1 MLELDEHLN
10 IPEETALVHPRPQ
23 LSNDQRRNNQAEVPH
38 LIART
43 QGPATAVALRA
54 LLGRSH
60 WDQTQRAAGSLVRAL
75 GGPATHTPA
84 QWRDLRSRM
93 AANEETLQQ
102 YATDIMQTIQTL
114 GAEPVT
120 SPDLEQLRGEC
131 KSSIEAAASSMAN
144 AAVSLDKRIKR
155 RQATARIQQEQ
166 RHPLRRGATALTNTA
181 SPAQRTAAAR
191 ANNIMFHR
199 HARLLSHSQPRRR
212 PRRGTRRDARRQAAR
227 VTDTWRRLESV
238 YSTFPWMRHIATDRQ
253 GRDRAILPI
262 RAWTRVAACG
272 RYLSKLLGDPVH
284 PTRQAT
290 DDDDTDHG
298 SSDSDMTPHSDGTDD
313 DGDDS
318 SVSTVVRP
326 RSQRNSQTA
335 EQVTDGPARVMTH
348 TTPAA
353 AAASA
358 LQAAHT
364 R

>member
-1 MLELDEHLN
+1 
-10 IPEETALVHPRPQ
+10 
-23 LSNDQRRNNQAEVPH
+23 
-38 LIART
+38 
-43 QGPATAVALRA
+43 
-54 LLGRSH
+54 
-60 WDQTQRAAGSLVRAL
+60 
-75 GGPATHTPA
+75 
-84 QWRDLRSRM
+84 M
-93 AANEETLQQ
+93 A
-102 YATDIMQTIQTL
+102 
-114 GAEPVT
+114 

-155 RQATARIQQEQ
+155 RQATARIQQQQ

-199 HARLLSHSQPRRR
+199 HARLLSNSQPRRR
-212 PRRGTRRDARRQAAR
+212 PRRRIRRDARRQAAR

-262 RAWTRVAACG
+262 RAWTRVAG

-284 PTRQAT
+284 PTRQTT
-290 DDDDTDHG
+290 DDDDTDDDTDHG
-298 SSDSDMTPHSDGTDD
+298 SSDSDMTPHSDGTDDD

-348 TTPAA
+348 TAPAA